1 MSDPANGVRA
11 FSGGARQLNI
21 PVHALVE
28 LTHRCNLRCFH
39 CYVDPD
45 ERPEL
50 STEEVISLLDQLADA
65 GTLFLTLTG
74 GEITLRRDLMKI
86 VEHARD
92 RRFAVRLFTNATRLD
107 EATIDRIAQL
117 RVFDVSVSIYGASRQ
132 THDRVTRVPGSFVRS
147 TTAMRLLHE
156 RGIVTRLKCVLMA
169 DNYGE
174 RQGISDLAD
183 ELGAIAMFD
192 PQVTVR
198 NDGDATPITHR
209 LDDDTLAEIVLN
221 ERVHGDVPAETP
233 TCAAGR
239 DTVSISPSGI
249 VNPCVQMPFPLGDLR
264 SETFEQAWNS
274 PRARKMREIT
284 FGRLSA
290 CAACEDASYCNP
302 CLGMNLLETGDAT
315 RPSSSV
321 CRVARARRRGVMA

>member
-11 FSGGARQLNI
+11 LGGARQLNI

-45 ERPEL
+45 PRAEL
-50 STEEVISLLDQLADA
+50 STDEVIAILDQLADA

-74 GEITLRRDLMKI
+74 GEIMSRRDLWDI
-86 VEHARD
+86 VEYARQ
-92 RRFAVRLFTNATRLD
+92 RRFAVRLFTNATLLD
-107 EATIDRIAQL
+107 EEAIDRIAGL
-117 RVFDVSVSIYGASRQ
+117 RVFDVSVSIYGANRR
-132 THDRVTRVPGSFVRS
+132 THDRVTRVPGSFERS
-147 TTAMRLLHE
+147 TSAMRRLHE
-156 RGIVTRLKCVLMA
+156 RGVVTRLKCVLMA
-169 DNYGE
+169 DNYAE
-174 RQGISDLAD
+174 REAIGDLAD
-183 ELGAIAMFD
+183 ELGAIPMFD
-192 PQVTVR
+192 PQLTVR
-198 NDGDATPITHR
+198 NDGDASALEHR
-209 LDDDTLAEIVLN
+209 LDDRTLSEIVLN
-221 ERVHGDVPAETP
+221 EQVHGEVPAETP

-239 DTVSISPSGI
+239 DTVAISPSGI

-264 SETFEQAWNS
+264 SETFEQAWNG